1 MKTRYFYVFQHEKRK
16 NNLKKLVVIQEG
28 FTFALSKLK
37 NKQSKPYGS
46 TVKPEHMMNAEEIK
60 TMEQLADYI
69 NKMNA
74 EYDSNNVM
82 DEAEA
87 IAKKNGWSIG
97 QKFPYVCYN
106 DDERL
111 MFENGKAE
119 VHTKMK
125 PEQVTTL
132 ELFADY
138 INEREE
144 WEDVMWDI
152 MERNGW
158 EETDDPNDV
167 CQSDTE
173 LLIFG
178 DNGAYVVPRHGCY
191 HIYLSRHNSEDV
203 PVADVDSIE
212 EAKEWI
218 ASETEGL
225 VKVDDEHNCSD
236 DVFHSAKVCHY
247 EVFVGDMV
255 KVVDGEEEP
264 NLNVVYQ
271 SEYYYNND

>member
-1 MKTRYFYVFQHEKRK
+1 MTNKT
-16 NNLKKLVVIQEG
+16 
-28 FTFALSKLK
+28 
-37 NKQSKPYGS
+37 
-46 TVKPEHMMNAEEIK
+46 MNASEIN
-60 TMEQLADYI
+60 TLSQFAEYI
-69 NKMNA
+69 NA
-74 EYDSNNVM
+74 HD
-82 DEAEA
+82 D
-87 IAKKNGWSIG
+87 W
-97 QKFPYVCYN
+97 N
-106 DDERL
+106 D
-111 MFENGKAE
+111 
-119 VHTKMK
+119 T
-125 PEQVTTL
+125 
-132 ELFADY
+132 
-138 INEREE
+138 
-144 WEDVMWDI
+144 MWDI

-167 CQSDTE
+167 CQSETE
-173 LLIFG
+173 LLCFG

-191 HIYLSRHNSEDV
+191 HIFLSRHNSEDV
-203 PVADVDSIE
+203 PVADVDSIQ

-218 ASETEGL
+218 AAETKGL

>member
-1 MKTRYFYVFQHEKRK
+1 MTNKT
-16 NNLKKLVVIQEG
+16 
-28 FTFALSKLK
+28 
-37 NKQSKPYGS
+37 
-46 TVKPEHMMNAEEIK
+46 MNASEI
-60 TMEQLADYI
+60 
-69 NKMNA
+69 N
-74 EYDSNNVM
+74 
-82 DEAEA
+82 
-87 IAKKNGWSIG
+87 
-97 QKFPYVCYN
+97 
-106 DDERL
+106 
-111 MFENGKAE
+111 
-119 VHTKMK
+119 
-125 PEQVTTL
+125 TL
-132 ELFADY
+132 EQFADY
-138 INEREE
+138 INAHDE
-144 WEDVMWDI
+144 WNDTMWDI

-158 EETDDPNDV
+158 DETDDDNDI

-173 LLIFG
+173 LLTLSDTG
-178 DNGAYVVPRHGCY
+178 HALVVPRHGRY
-191 HIYLSRHNSEDV
+191 HIFLSRNNSEDV

-218 ASETEGL
+218 AAETKGL